1 MSVERGRD
9 DELLP
14 VAAGA
19 VLAEFMG
26 YCLTGPIGPWAA
38 TLVGASLTPG
48 MSRLMVNVVAE
59 WRARFVV
66 VAEAAQSAAGLS
78 QDELLETFADRPDLQ
93 PLLERVASAVKNTR
107 LEPKLRILGTI
118 LGESIDKRPTEVDI
132 SMLLAATID
141 DLEAPHLRVIAILA
155 VDLDPGNPGAS
166 WGAEQIIAKAQDLPT
181 EGVQAALGGLIRH
194 GLAQTTAGYGGGTQY
209 KITEYGHA
217 LLHFLQRIG
226 ESAAVDG

>member
-1 MSVERGRD
+1 MSVEPGRD

-38 TLVGASLTPG
+38 ALVGASLTPG

-59 WRARFVV
+59 WRARFGV

-78 QDELLETFADRPDLQ
+78 QEELLETFADRPDLQ

-155 VDLDPGNPGAS
+155 VDPEPKQSRGFLGCRAGHRQGARPADRGSSGCPWRANPPWAC
-166 WGAEQIIAKAQDLPT
+166 ADNC
-181 EGVQAALGGLIRH
+181 GLWR
-194 GLAQTTAGYGGGTQY
+194 
-209 KITEYGHA
+209 GHA
-217 LLHFLQRIG
+217 VQDH
-226 ESAAVDG
+226 